1 MALLRMFPVIFLFL
15 YLILAGQCLA
25 AAASA
30 GHPPYFRIT
39 VVDQETGRGVPAVKL
54 QMLNRGQYWTD
65 NNGVIAFN
73 EPDLMNQPV
82 WFTVET
88 HGYVSDANGFL
99 GFKGIVLDIKPGG
112 SAVVSIRR
120 INVAQRLYRMTG
132 SGMYRESLL
141 LGYKVPPI
149 PEPGKVPVMGQDGGD
164 MVLFKGR
171 YHWLWGDTGITRF
184 PLGIFQSVSAVS
196 DLPENGGLDPDQG
209 VVLRY
214 LRKENGEIR
223 PIINLTLES
232 GQPYWYTRMR
242 VVKDQEG
249 HEHLLTDYA
258 RVNSKWEATER
269 GLLEYSEQTGF
280 FELVTRYPDHPIF
293 IAEGGGTT
301 VPRHTVNGKDY
312 FHHSGPYPVIRYP
325 ADYESQRDIST
336 REAFTCL
343 KEGLRYDGS
352 ALQLD
357 RAQNGH
363 LRWGWRKNTSPVTHK
378 QMDELVKAGFMQNEE
393 RWYSLYDIDSGKSI
407 VPHEG
412 SVYWNPFRKR
422 WINILVQSFG
432 ETLIGEVWYLEADTP
447 QGPWVYAKKI
457 ITHNWPG
464 QTCSFYI
471 GAQLPEFDRNGGRTI
486 YLKGSFS
493 SAFGDD
499 KKDAP
504 RHDYNIMVYKLEL
517 DDPRLFLPVP
527 VYHDAEKTGRYGTK
541 QDFDRADLDLVWFAP
556 DRPAPGT
563 LPIYQIADQ
572 NGIRL
577 TPKAGKNARKVFFAL
592 PTDYKFAAPVEKN
605 ADQKEKGA
613 EKEQRAG
620 GASTATPAPA
630 AEKDK
635 IFDFV
640 PIPSV
645 QPVALYEF
653 RNANGKHRYSTD
665 ASLQIPGFTRSA
677 APLCFVWPS
686 PILFNP
692 YGNTDM
698 SLW

>member
-1 MALLRMFPVIFLFL
+1 MALLRKVPALFL
-15 YLILAGQCLA
+15 LVYLFLAGQCLA
-25 AAASA
+25 ASAST

-39 VVDQETGRGVPAVKL
+39 VVDQETGRGIPAVKL

-88 HGYVSDANGFL
+88 HGYVSDATGFL

-112 SAVVSIRR
+112 SAVVPMRR

-141 LGYKVPPI
+141 LGDKVPPI

-196 DLPENGGLDPDQG
+196 DPPENGGLDPDQG
-209 VVLRY
+209 VVLHY
-214 LRKENGEIR
+214 LREDNGEIR
-223 PIINLTLES
+223 PIINLKLEP

-242 VVKDQEG
+242 VVKDKKG
-249 HEHLLTDYA
+249 KEHLLTDYV
-258 RVNSKWEATER
+258 RVNGAMETLER
-269 GLLEYSEQTGF
+269 GLLEYGGQSGF
-280 FELVTRYPDHPIF
+280 FELVANYPEHPVLR
-293 IAEGGGTT
+293 ADGGGAT
-301 VPRHTVNGKDY
+301 VFMHTVKGKDY
-312 FHHSGPYPVIRYP
+312 FYHASPYPIVRYP
-325 ADYESQRDIST
+325 ADYAVQRDITT
-336 REAFTCL
+336 REAFSCL
-343 KEGLRYDGS
+343 KEGLRYDAS

-357 RAQNGH
+357 RDKKGK
-363 LRWGWRKNTSPVTHK
+363 LRWGWKKNTSPITHE
-378 QMDELVKAGFMQNEE
+378 QMDPLIKAGFMKNEE
-393 RWYSLYDIDSGKSI
+393 RWYSIYDIDSGKS
-407 VPHEG
+407 VLPHQG
-412 SVYWNPFRKR
+412 SVYWNPYRKR
-422 WINILVQSFG
+422 WICIQGQSFG
-432 ETLIGEVWYLEADTP
+432 DTLLGEIWYLEADTP
-447 QGPWVYAKKI
+447 QGPWVYARKI

-464 QTCSFYI
+464 QTCSFYLST
-471 GAQLPEFDRNGGRTI
+471 QLPEFDKNGGRTI

-493 SAFGDD
+493 STFGDE

-527 VYHDAEKTGRYGTK
+527 VYHDAAKTGRYGTK

-592 PTDYKFAAPVEKN
+592 PADYKFSAPAEKN
-605 ADQKEKGA
+605 ADQKEKGV
-613 EKEQRAG
+613 EKEQPAG

-630 AEKDK
+630 TEKGK

-653 RNANGKHRYSTD
+653 RNANGKRRYSTD
-665 ASLQIPGFTRSA
+665 ASLKIPGYTRSA

-692 YGNTDM
+692 YGNM
-698 SLW
+698 NMNVW